1 MSSSTR
7 PKQHRIRFSL
17 GFGNV
22 WVSSF
27 LPPLT
32 RSCLK
37 PRQPPLRGSVLWT
50 ALQTPISTITAS
62 PRPPCSGPSTEGS
75 LLSPKS
81 GLPTAA
87 SKQVKPL
94 SLPMQTQWR
103 SSITFF
109 FFLLSFVFPRLSTGS
124 NAESSTA
131 HTNNQKRG
139 TQLRQPQP
147 LLYIT
152 TTGAGSQRTRRH

>member
-1 MSSSTR
+1 M
-7 PKQHRIRFSL
+7 
-17 GFGNV
+17 
-22 WVSSF
+22 SSF

-50 ALQTPISTITAS
+50 ALQTLISTITAS
-62 PRPPCSGPSTEGS
+62 SRPPCSAPSTEGS

-103 SSITFF
+103 SFIN
-109 FFLLSFVFPRLSTGS
+109 FFLMSFVFPHLSTGS
-124 NAESSTA
+124 NAESSTG
-131 HTNNQKRG
+131 HMNNLKRG
-139 TQLRQPQP
+139 PQLRQPQP